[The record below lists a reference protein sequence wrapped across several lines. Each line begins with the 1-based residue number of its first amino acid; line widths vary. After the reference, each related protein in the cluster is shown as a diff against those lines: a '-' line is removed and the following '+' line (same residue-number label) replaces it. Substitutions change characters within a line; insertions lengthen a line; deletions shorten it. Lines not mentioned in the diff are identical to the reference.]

1 MRNATRTVTREDLVT
16 ARKLLASV
24 NSEERKNTNAH
35 QIAQALVNV
44 RWAMAQT
51 THDFLVE
58 TAAQGESW
66 AQHRLDA
73 GE

>member
-24 NSEERKNTNAH
+24 NSEERKKTNAR

-58 TAAQGESW
+58 TAAKGESW